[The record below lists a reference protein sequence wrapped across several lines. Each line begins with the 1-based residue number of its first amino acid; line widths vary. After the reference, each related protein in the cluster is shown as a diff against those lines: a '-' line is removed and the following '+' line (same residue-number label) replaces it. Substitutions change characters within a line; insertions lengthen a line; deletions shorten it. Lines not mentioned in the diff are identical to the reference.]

1 MIEFNALRRLDES
14 NILPELR
21 QTLAGYI
28 AEDAPSAVHVQW
40 GGAIPLIFK
49 AVTDTDEQVIQPFAS
64 AWSILAA
71 FLERLDHLE
80 DGDTDVLSVTTAS
93 PVKLMGIHYNRVIG
107 YFFLATGIL
116 DLLDYQRIPERR
128 IHRLRRYWSDCLLR
142 AVSGQQCDLESQLAL
157 QDDCRLE
164 GRAALEAY
172 QRATQAKAG
181 PIFALAFGGT
191 AILATDD
198 DVIIN
203 ALMLAGEAYGTLLQY
218 GDDVSDVDSEG
229 DSMLTLPKAYSA
241 ARGVQGL
248 PDTHELNSYWNVIY
262 TAYIQQVERTLTQV
276 PIAVQ
281 ESMRSIFRQTFEC
294 RQATENTQ

>member
-1 MIEFNALRRLDES
+1 MIEFHALRRLDES

-21 QTLAGYI
+21 QILAEYI

-40 GGAIPLIFK
+40 GGAIAIIYK
-49 AVTDTDEQVIQPFAS
+49 AVTDNDEQVIQPFVS

-80 DGDTDVLSVTTAS
+80 DGDLDILSVATES

-116 DLLDYQRIPERR
+116 DRLDDQRIPAQR

-142 AVSGQQCDLESQLAL
+142 AVSGQQCDLESQLAVP
-157 QDDCRLE
+157 DEYRLE

-191 AILATDD
+191 AMLATDD
-198 DVIIN
+198 DSIIN
-203 ALMLAGEAYGTLLQY
+203 ALMIAGEAYGTLLQY

-229 DSMLTLPKAYSA
+229 DSSLTLPKAYSA

-248 PDTHELNSYWNVIY
+248 PDTRELKSYWNVIY
-262 TAYIQQVERTLTQV
+262 AAYIQQVEGVLAPV
-276 PIAVQ
+276 PLAVQ
-281 ESMRSIFRQTFEC
+281 QSVRAIFRQTFEVT
-294 RQATENTQ
+294 QAAEVTE